1 MKILAI
7 RGENL
12 ASLEG
17 AFEID
22 FTQEPLRSAGIFAIT
37 GHTGAGKSTLLDAL
51 CLALFE
57 KIPRNRN
64 VSKGIK
70 IEDVKGNEIAQQDSR
85 TILRRGSSS
94 GYAEVDFVSQGG
106 DSFRARWSVRRS
118 YNKVDGS
125 LQDAVYQVTN
135 LTTNIPLGGTKT
147 ELLAQVVE
155 LVGLSFDQFT
165 RSVLLAQGDF
175 STFLKAGPNEKAEL
189 LEKLTGTEIYSR
201 ISRSIFQKEKEAH
214 GALDLI
220 RERIKG
226 LDLLSEEEL
235 QGFQQEQDTLTKQ
248 LSKLEQTK
256 KVLEVKTEWLEEM
269 KTRKRDVLDAETA
282 FRTAKQRVDEAKPR
296 TAYLDRIDKVQEI
309 REPYR
314 TWVSASTE
322 LTNNLQN
329 QVIQKQEMDRVT
341 RSLAEVSQ
349 QVTAVEEE
357 QTAWRKEMALAAPLL
372 KEARML
378 DVRISEKQKSF
389 DEAKKALAEGTKGMQ
404 DTDDVIAHTSK
415 AIQVA
420 TKRIAAIE
428 SWYKEHQQ
436 YEQAV
441 LNANLVSN
449 QLSGATELLNNG
461 KAYSKALASEE
472 EALKADNKRLE
483 EQQKE
488 GERLNQLLPEEVI
501 ILRKELVEGKP
512 CPVCGST
519 HHLLREVNEADG
531 LKEASLNQAKKRVA
545 DEVTKLT
552 KDVEERK
559 GRINSARSL
568 LQNCREQYKDM
579 MAYLKKWLGAIPD
592 WQHLFQQGTLQ
603 GVLTTVTAQWMDY
616 DKELTKIKEGLT
628 KDQTTL
634 QLKQDARKGMKT
646 DLTAKKAAYDAM
658 NEAYAEMLEARK
670 KLFQGKPADAVEAD
684 FDVQEKKLT
693 MRLDKLTKNK
703 EKIVSDKHQ
712 RKGVLAQMKDTIVQ
726 IKNRQQAALE
736 QVNDWLTTKQEDF
749 SMASLGDLLAKDNAW
764 VTAEREALKQLD
776 THLATANAT
785 LAERRKQ
792 LAAHLK
798 KEVRPSD
805 DESEEVLH
813 EAYKTCCNAMDTTRA
828 RQTEVL
834 RVIKNQA
841 ENIKKVTQLRREET
855 EKAATADN
863 WAKLNQLFGSSTGTK
878 FKVLAQGYTLD
889 VLLAYANKHLE
900 ELTKRYT
907 LQRIGSSL
915 GLQVADLDM
924 LGEVR
929 SVHSLSGGE
938 SFLISLALAL
948 GLSSLS
954 SNRMNV
960 ESLFIDEGFGSLD
973 VDTLRV
979 AVDALE
985 RLQTQGRKIGVI
997 SHVVE
1002 MTERI
1007 TTQIRVL
1014 KSANGR
1020 SRIEV
1025 VG

>member
-70 IEDVKGNEIAQQDSR
+70 IEDVKGNEIGQQDSR
-85 TILRRGSSS
+85 TILRRGTSS
-94 GYAEVDFVSQGG
+94 GYAEVDFVSQSG

-135 LTTNIPLGGTKT
+135 LTTKIPLGGTKT

-189 LEKLTGTEIYSR
+189 LEKLTGTAIYSR
-201 ISRSIFQKEKEAH
+201 ISRSIFQKEKETH
-214 GALDLI
+214 GALELI

-235 QGFQQEQDTLTKQ
+235 KGVQREQDTLTKE

-256 KVLEVKTEWLEEM
+256 KVLEVKTDWLEEM
-269 KTRKRDVLDAETA
+269 KARKRDVLQAETA
-282 FRTAKQRVDEAKPR
+282 FQTAKQRVDEAKPR
-296 TAYLDRIDKVQEI
+296 ITYLDRIDKVQEI
-309 REPYR
+309 REAYR
-314 TWVSASTE
+314 TWVSASKE
-322 LTNNLQN
+322 LVDNLQK
-329 QVIQKQEMDRVT
+329 QVLRKQEMDKVT
-341 RSLAEVSQ
+341 HSLTEVSR
-349 QVTAVEEE
+349 QVTAVEQE
-357 QTAWRKEMALAAPLL
+357 QTAWRKDMALAAPLL

-389 DEAKKALAEGTKGMQ
+389 DEAKKALAEGTKAMQ
-404 DTDDVIAHTSK
+404 DTVRIITQTGEAIANAKKRVEH
-415 AIQVA
+415 IQQ
-420 TKRIAAIE
+420 
-428 SWYKEHQQ
+428 WYKEHQQ

-441 LNANLVSN
+441 LNVNLVSN
-449 QLSGATELLNNG
+449 QLTRATDLLNNG
-461 KAYSKALASEE
+461 KAYAKSIALEK

-483 EQQKE
+483 AQQKE
-488 GERLNQLLPEEVI
+488 AERLNQLLPEEVI

-531 LKEASLNQAKKRVA
+531 VKEASLNQAKKRVA
-545 DEVTKLT
+545 DEVTRLT
-552 KDVEERK
+552 KDVEERN
-559 GRINSARSL
+559 GRINRAESL
-568 LQNCREQYKDM
+568 RQNCREEYKEM
-579 MAYLKKWLGAIPD
+579 MAYLKQWLGAITD
-592 WQHLFQQGTLQ
+592 WQSLFQQGTLQ
-603 GVLTTVTAQWMDY
+603 GLLTDVTTQWMAY
-616 DKELTKIKEGLT
+616 DKELTKINEGLT
-628 KDQTTL
+628 RDQTTL
-634 QLKQDARKGMKT
+634 QLKQDVRKGMEV
-646 DLTAKKAAYDAM
+646 DLAAKQMTYTAM
-658 NEAYAEMLEARK
+658 NEAYAAMLEARK
-670 KLFQGKPADAVEAD
+670 KLFQGKAADAVEAD

-693 MRLDKLTKNK
+693 LRLEKLNK
-703 EKIVSDKHQ
+703 EKEKIGSDKHQ
-712 RKGVLAQMKDTIVQ
+712 REGVLAQIKDMIVQ
-726 IKNRQQAALE
+726 NKDRQQAALE
-736 QVNDWLTTKQEDF
+736 QVTDWLNTKQGDF
-749 SMASLGDLLAKDNAW
+749 SMEDLSDLLAKDNAW
-764 VTAEREALKQLD
+764 VTAEREALKLLD
-776 THLATANAT
+776 TKQATAYAT
-785 LAERRKQ
+785 LSERRDK
-792 LAAHLK
+792 LTAHLK
-798 KEVRPSD
+798 KELRPSD
-805 DESEEVLH
+805 EESEEVLR
-813 EAYKTCCNAMDTTRA
+813 EATKECHIAMDTA
-828 RQTEVL
+828 RDRQAEVL
-834 RVIKNQA
+834 RVMKNQ
-841 ENIKKVTQLRREET
+841 EDNMKKVTRLRREEAD
-855 EKAATADN
+855 KAATADN

-929 SVHSLSGGE
+929 TVHSLSGGE

-1007 TTQIRVL
+1007 TTQIRVI